1 MLQNVSRPGKRVPCV
16 GRRSEKRRGDLRRM
30 GRGDE
35 AGDSRATAEAPSR
48 FQISRVLSFIP

>member
-16 GRRSEKRRGDLRRM
+16 GRRSEWRRGDLWRM

-35 AGDSRATAEAPSR
+35 AGDGRATAETPSR
-48 FQISRVLSFIP
+48 FQIGRVLFFMP